1 MRYWTASP
9 SRVHY
14 RAPMAAQI
22 LTLIVALSLT
32 ACGGSS
38 PSSPTTIQSSTPPP
52 ASSPVTDWSVTQR
65 FVSVTGPDNC
75 WVREQRER
83 WTGAVFPDIPAVITR
98 SGGSIRLESAYFQV
112 NYAGTLSG
120 SEFSA
125 SGGAPLEGGGRPCR
139 DGTSFQQLPG
149 VSNLSG
155 RFSADDQLLTATEVN
170 SYRLASG
177 ESVVYTWDWQVTRR
191 K

>member
-1 MRYWTASP
+1 MK
-9 SRVHY
+9 
-14 RAPMAAQI
+14 AQI
-22 LTLIVALSLT
+22 LTLIVALSLS

-38 PSSPTTIQSSTPPP
+38 PTSPTTTQISTVTPP
-52 ASSPVTDWSVTQR
+52 ALSPVTDWNVTQR
-65 FVSVTGPDNC
+65 FVSVIGPDNC

-98 SGGSIRLESAYFQV
+98 SGGSIRLESEFFQV
-112 NYAGTLSG
+112 NYVGTVSG

-139 DGTSFQQLPG
+139 DGTSFQQMPG
-149 VSNLSG
+149 ISNLSG
-155 RFSADDQLLTATEVN
+155 RFSADDQMLTATEVN
-170 SYRLASG
+170 SYRLTSG
-177 ESVVYTWDWQVTRR
+177 EPVVYTWDWQVTRR